1 MVSGAGEAVK
11 NRGTTKVGVT
21 RRVAPTVPVPT
32 LADDCKKNF
41 GNSMVTPSRPTKIL
55 ALTPQGAV
63 LARRLCR
70 GLAGAECWL
79 PEAQA
84 GEPGDVAFAQLPD
97 AFRQSFAQGH
107 NLVCIMAAGIVVR
120 GIAPHLKGKDTDP
133 AVVVV
138 DEAGRF
144 AVSLLSGHLGG
155 ANDLAREV
163 AQLLGGTPV
172 ITTATDV
179 QGLPALDLLAVEY
192 GLTIENL
199 PEVRVISMAL
209 LEGRPV
215 RVVDPHGYLAEMVEV
230 SPARFAL
237 EPDLDRALAAGSP
250 TVYAG
255 FRERPWPPEWLRLRP
270 RNLVAGMGCHKG
282 TPAEELLDFL
292 KRIFQQEGLSLLSLR
307 ALATIEAKKE
317 EPGLRMAARSLGV
330 EFLWFTKTE
339 LQDIPVP
346 HPSPRVARHLGVVSV
361 SEAAALKAG
370 GVELIVPKRRAPNA
384 TLAVARVA

>member
-1 MVSGAGEAVK
+1 MVSKA
-11 NRGTTKVGVT
+11 
-21 RRVAPTVPVPT
+21 
-32 LADDCKKNF
+32 
-41 GNSMVTPSRPTKIL
+41 RPIKIL
-55 ALTPQGAV
+55 ALTPAGAA

-70 GLAGAECWL
+70 GLPGAESRL
-79 PEAQA
+79 PQAQS
-84 GEPGDVAFAQLPD
+84 GEPGDQAFLRLSEEFQG
-97 AFRQSFAQGH
+97 AFERGE

-120 GIAPHLKGKDTDP
+120 GIAPYLKGKDTDP

-138 DEAGRF
+138 DEAGQF

-155 ANDLAREV
+155 ANELARRV
-163 AQLLGGTPV
+163 AKILGGVPV

-179 QGLPALDLLAVEY
+179 QGLPALDMLAVAHD
-192 GLTIENL
+192 LTIENL
-199 PEVRVISMAL
+199 AGVRPIHMAL

-215 RVVDPHGYLAEMVEV
+215 RLVDPQGFLSGELSAYPEL
-230 SPARFAL
+230 FNL
-237 EPDLDRALAAGSP
+237 ESDLDRALIGSGP

-282 TPAEELLDFL
+282 TPSEELVDFI
-292 KRIFQQEGLSLLSLR
+292 KRTFQQEGLSLLSLK

-330 EFLWFTKTE
+330 EFLWFTATE
-339 LQDIPVP
+339 LKDIPVP
-346 HPSPRVARHLGVVSV
+346 NPSPRVARYMQVASV

-370 GVELIVPKRRAPNA
+370 GVELIVTKQKAPNA
-384 TLAVARVA
+384 TLAVARVAWR

>member
-1 MVSGAGEAVK
+1 MVPA
-11 NRGTTKVGVT
+11 
-21 RRVAPTVPVPT
+21 
-32 LADDCKKNF
+32 
-41 GNSMVTPSRPTKIL
+41 SRPIKIL
-55 ALTPQGAV
+55 ALTPKGAV

-70 GLAGAECWL
+70 SLPGAQCWL
-79 PEAQA
+79 SQAQA
-84 GEPGDVAFAQLPD
+84 GEPGDLVFVSLAQALKEAFA
-97 AFRQSFAQGH
+97 RGE
-107 NLVCIMAAGIVVR
+107 NLVCLMAVGIVVR
-120 GIAPHLKGKDTDP
+120 SIAPFLKSKAYDP
-133 AVVVV
+133 GVVVV
-138 DEAGRF
+138 DEAGQF
-144 AVSLLSGHLGG
+144 AISLLSGHLGG

-163 AQLLGGTPV
+163 ARILGGTPV

-215 RVVDPHGYLAEMVEV
+215 RVVDPHDCLAETV
-230 SPARFAL
+230 SAYPELFIPL
-237 EPDLDRALAAGSP
+237 PDLDRALGVPGPA
-250 TVYAG
+250 VYVG
-255 FRERPWPPEWLRLRP
+255 FRERPWPADWLRLRP

-282 TPAEELLDFL
+282 TPEKELMDF
-292 KRIFQQEGLSLLSLR
+292 IEYTFQQEGLSLLSLK

-330 EFLWFTKTE
+330 EFLWFTAQE
-339 LQDIPVP
+339 LEAMPAP
-346 HPSPRVARHLGVVSV
+346 NPSPRVARHMGVVSV

-370 GVELIVPKRRAPNA
+370 GVELIVPKRKAANA

>member
-1 MVSGAGEAVK
+1 
-11 NRGTTKVGVT
+11 
-21 RRVAPTVPVPT
+21 
-32 LADDCKKNF
+32 
-41 GNSMVTPSRPTKIL
+41 MVTPSRPIKVL
-55 ALTPQGAV
+55 ALTPQGAA

-84 GEPGDVAFAQLPD
+84 GEPGDRRFPHLAQAFQEAW
-97 AFRQSFAQGH
+97 AQGQ

-155 ANDLAREV
+155 ANDLARQV
-163 AQLLGGTPV
+163 AQVLGGTPV

-179 QGLPALDLLAVEY
+179 HGLPALDLLADRQ

-199 PEVRVISMAL
+199 PEVRKIHLAL
-209 LEGRPV
+209 LEGRPL
-215 RVVDPHGYLAEMVEV
+215 RLVDPEAILTGPLSGY
-230 SPARFAL
+230 PALFTP
-237 EPDLDRALAAGSP
+237 EPDLDRALAADGP
-250 TVYAG
+250 TVYVG
-255 FRERPWPPEWLRLRP
+255 FRERPWPPGWLRLRP

-282 TPAEELLDFL
+282 TPAAELLDFL
-292 KRIFQQEGLSLLSLR
+292 KQTFQQEGLSLLSLK
-307 ALATIEAKKE
+307 ALATIAAKKD
-317 EPGLRMAARSLGV
+317 EPGLRLTARSLGV
-330 EFLWFTKTE
+330 EFLWFTAAE
-339 LQDIPVP
+339 LEDMPVP
-346 HPSPRVARHLGVVSV
+346 HPSPGVARHLGVASV

-370 GVELIVPKRRAPNA
+370 GVELIVPKRKAPNA